1 MGFDGNF
8 FDEDGPAEAA
18 RASFGLASLA
28 AITPPPLAMFPPL
41 GLPQPLGFQPGTAN
55 ILQQSSSVLG
65 GGAVPTAALTVHTLL
80 IRTSGRTKN
89 EDEFGCTF

>member
-18 RASFGLASLA
+18 RASIGLTSLA

-55 ILQQSSSVLG
+55 ILEGGLG
-65 GGAVPTAALTVHTLL
+65 GGALPTAALTVHT
-80 IRTSGRTKN
+80 
-89 EDEFGCTF
+89 